1 MPTEITVVCPN
12 CRNRMRASSDYI
24 GRKGRCPACRA
35 LVEITLS
42 GADQSLATLR
52 PTHAT
57 RRGRAARPD
66 STAAPG
72 WLSGIVGASV
82 AALLSLVIFYPLRN
96 TELGKLFLARGPMP
110 YFITLCTCWGLAG
123 LALKYF
129 AIQKQRSY
137 AELELDFIPLVIGV
151 QITPSNVDQ
160 FLEHLRG
167 LPDAPRR
174 SVLGRRIQGALE
186 HFKSRLSVP
195 EVQQYLA
202 TQAEIDASG
211 VDSGYT
217 LLRAFIWAIPIL
229 GFIGTVMGISD
240 AVSGLN
246 ASIASGGGAGEQLM
260 AGLGTV
266 TSGLAVAFDTTL
278 IALALAILLLFP
290 TETFRKIEYAMLDRI
305 EAFTNESLLRRMAD
319 EQEPVKTEDLPQI
332 VRDCLNAAFQ
342 EHQRWLAQWQA
353 QVGRL
358 GEEIGRDFEAAFKR
372 VQEQIARDDS
382 PQIQRLE
389 QLDHRLEAVFQ
400 KLDEATQ
407 KWQPPRQGSEQLLAA
422 IGQLQGS
429 FRENTERLGQ
439 FADRL
444 ERALLARLG
453 GGTEAIEWLGPA
465 EETPNGPPQTEEKK
479 RGWFGFRRNKS

>member
-12 CRNRMRASSDYI
+12 CRNRMRASSNYI
-24 GRKGRCPACRA
+24 GRKGRCPACRT
-35 LVEITLS
+35 LVEITVS
-42 GADQSLATLR
+42 GADQSLATLH

-57 RRGRAARPD
+57 RRGRAARAD

-72 WLSGIVGASV
+72 WLSGIIGASV
-82 AALLSLVIFYPLRN
+82 AALLYLAVFYPLRD
-96 TELGKLFLARGPMP
+96 TYLAKLFLARGPMP

-129 AIQKQRSY
+129 AIQKQQSY

-151 QITPSNVDQ
+151 QITPSNVNQ
-160 FLEHLRG
+160 FLEHLQG

-174 SVLGRRIQGALE
+174 SILGRRIQGALE

-229 GFIGTVMGISD
+229 GFIGTVMGISH

-246 ASIASGGGAGEQLM
+246 ASIGGGGGGEQLM
-260 AGLGTV
+260 AALGVV
-266 TSGLAVAFDTTL
+266 TSGLAIAFDTTL

-290 TETFRKIEYAMLDRI
+290 TETFRKTEYAMLDRI

-319 EQEPVKTEDLPQI
+319 ERGPVNTEDLPQI

-358 GEEIGRDFEAAFKR
+358 GEEIGRDFEAAFGR
-372 VQEQIARDDS
+372 VQEQLARDDN

-389 QLDHRLEAVFQ
+389 QLDHRLEDVFQ
-400 KLDEATQ
+400 KLDAATER
-407 KWQPPRQGSEQLLAA
+407 WQPAREGGEQLLAA
-422 IGQLQGS
+422 ILQLRGS
-429 FRENTERLGQ
+429 FQENTETLRQL
-439 FADRL
+439 ADRL
-444 ERALLARLG
+444 DRALPARSRDS
-453 GGTEAIEWLGPA
+453 TEAIELLGPA
-465 EETPNGPPQTEEKK
+465 EEGPNLPPQTQKKK
-479 RGWFGFRRNKS
+479 RGLLGFLRKKS